1 MKTIRLYLT
10 VLQENIMKI
19 SRDRNERAQILV
31 WTSLMMVILFGFL
44 ALAMDVG
51 FFYQHKR
58 GMQTAADSAALAGA
72 HELKRDPAI
81 TFTDLETTARADAN
95 SNGFAHGSNNIDVD
109 INRPPTAGPYAG
121 LNSYVEAIIT
131 HPHRTFFARLLNLL
145 GLGNNFNTTTVRA
158 RAVAGYGTSQG
169 CIWVLDPDADK
180 AMEVSSGSTV
190 NAPTCGIQV
199 DSDSSNALSVTS
211 LSYINASPVNVVGD
225 VENTSPSGTIGPSEP
240 NDDATAMGDPM
251 AGMPPP
257 GDKTQACT
265 YTSRVE
271 VSGKTDYTLSPG
283 VYCGG
288 ILLSSSTVTFTPG
301 TYILKDGGLAVESG
315 SHVTGTDV
323 TFYNTYQTDPYKA
336 GRIYVSSN
344 SSAVLSAPTS
354 TGILFYQ
361 DPAIPEENSSADPLI
376 ASNISSTSLS
386 GIMYF
391 PNHMLSF
398 ESNTTINTAAPWTSI
413 IARKLK
419 VSSGTTLNLNLGFA
433 PSLAVIR
440 LVE

>member
-1 MKTIRLYLT
+1 MKTARC
-10 VLQENIMKI
+10 
-19 SRDRNERAQILV
+19 RNEMGQVLV
-31 WTSLMMVILFGFL
+31 FTSLMLVIIFGFL

-81 TFTDLETTARADAN
+81 TFTDLETTARGDAN
-95 SNGFAHGSNNIDVD
+95 SNGFAHGSNSIDVD
-109 INRPPTAGPYAG
+109 INRPPASGPYAG
-121 LNSYVEAIIT
+121 QNSFVEAIIT
-131 HPHRTFFARLLNLL
+131 HPHRTFFARALNLL
-145 GLGNNFNTTTVRA
+145 GLGNNFNTATVRA
-158 RAVAGYGTSQG
+158 RAVAGYATGQG
-169 CIWVLDPDADK
+169 CIWVLDPDDEK

-199 DSDSSNALSVTS
+199 DSENDKGLSVTS
-211 LSYINASPVNVVGD
+211 LSYINAGSVTVAGD
-225 VENTSPSGTIGPSEP
+225 GVENTSPGGTISPTP
-240 NDDATAMGDPM
+240 TYDAPAVEDPM
-251 AGMPPP
+251 AGMQPP
-257 GDKTQACT
+257 GNRTDPCT
-265 YTSRVE
+265 YGSLGDSSPLL
-271 VSGKTDYTLSPG
+271 VSGQTDYTLNPG

-288 ILLSSSTVTFTPG
+288 IKLSSSTVNFSPG
-301 TYILKDGGLAVESG
+301 VYTLRDGGLSVESG
-315 SHVTGTDV
+315 SHITGTGV
-323 TFYNTYQTDPYKA
+323 TFYNTYQTDPMKA
-336 GRIYVSSN
+336 GRIYISSN
-344 SSAVLSAPTS
+344 SSAVISAPTS

-361 DPAIPEENSSADPLI
+361 DPAIPESNSSADALI

-391 PNHMLSF
+391 PNHQLSF

-433 PSLAVIR
+433 PALATVR